1 MLQNKFL
8 FNQSSVSL
16 EIIGIPDY
24 SNNEDK
30 DYISIISQWKLMIID
45 KPVVEGNIDHLRSI
59 MKAFYSY
66 SISLL
71 NDENAIYESNLIDI
85 TPENFYTHVLL
96 LKSSKPEVKPLII
109 RIGNSVLAD
118 IINCFDQLG
127 SSDKVR
133 NIYPKEF
140 TTLKNKKHF
149 NLLDK
154 KNISNFLFAP
164 LASLCSIFL
173 VSTVFIYVYQG
184 NENNDNRSLINTKN
198 KLISIKPLNKLLL
211 KK

>member
-16 EIIGIPDY
+16 EIIGLPDY
-24 SNNEDK
+24 SNNENK

-45 KPVVEGNIDHLRSI
+45 KPVIEGNLDHLRSI

-71 NDENAIYESNLIDI
+71 NDENTIYKSNLIDI
-85 TPENFYTHVLL
+85 TPENFYTHILL

-109 RIGNSVLAD
+109 KIGNSVLSD

-127 SSDKVR
+127 SSNKVK
-133 NIYPKEF
+133 NIYQKEF
-140 TTLKNKKHF
+140 TSLKNNNYL

-154 KNISNFLFAP
+154 KNISNFLLPP
-164 LASLCSIFL
+164 LVSLFSIFL
-173 VSTVFIYVYQG
+173 VSTALIYVYDG
-184 NENNDNRSLINTKN
+184 NKDNNRSLINTKN
-198 KLISIKPLNKLLL
+198 ILMSIKFSNKLL
-211 KK
+211 